1 MGFLDHSTNN
11 IIVDAVLTDRGR
23 ELLAAQNGAALSGF
37 KIEKFSLS
45 DDEVDYSLIQK
56 YGRTVGKEKI
66 IKNTPIF
73 EAQTKAM
80 LAQKYRMVSMGSPTQ
95 VYMPTLSVSPSGALS
110 FNSTVSSITL
120 NVSTAISAGRVVPP
134 EIVDDEFYVIL
145 PKKLLTIGQSP
156 LDTDE
161 STALEISTYAVRTA
175 VNSLGQN
182 TMVANIN
189 FVKQSSI
196 DDTLFTVY
204 GAGSTIKTM
213 ISIIGADSGAR
224 ADISVSITK

>member
-23 ELLAAQNGAALSGF
+23 ELLSAQNGAALSGF

-45 DDEVDYSLIQK
+45 DDEVDYTIIEK

-66 IKNTPIF
+66 IKNTPVF
-73 EAQTKAM
+73 EAQTKSL
-80 LAQKYRMVSMGSPTQ
+80 LAQKYRMVSLGTST
-95 VYMPTLSVSPSGALS
+95 VTYLPTLSVSPSGVLS
-110 FNSTVSSITL
+110 FNSTTPQITL
-120 NVSTAISAGRVVPP
+120 RVSTAMTSGRVVPP

-145 PKKLLTIGQSP
+145 PKKLLTMDQNP

-161 STALEISTYAVRTA
+161 STALEISTYVARTA
-175 VNSLGQN
+175 VSNLGQN
-182 TMVANIN
+182 TMISNIVITKN
-189 FVKQSSI
+189 SSI

-204 GAGSTIKTM
+204 GTGSTIKTM